1 MTTKQ
6 TGETS
11 NLTVIGQGTTIK
23 GEVDFDNGA
32 RILGVFEGI
41 IRSKGE
47 VQIGD
52 TARCKAD
59 VEAESVVI
67 EGTIEGNINA
77 RQRLSLRET
86 AHFTGDITATKL
98 HVDEGA
104 SFVGH
109 CCVGE
114 NVGKADPARTTKS
127 AQTAQTRPA
136 APAVTAEPK
145 ITTTVDQD
153 EVDFK
158 PPWKETAESGAA

>member
-6 TGETS
+6 TADDSTI
-11 NLTVIGQGTTIK
+11 TVIGQGTTIK

-32 RILGVFEGI
+32 RILGVFEGA

-52 TARCKAD
+52 TAKCKAD
-59 VEAESVVI
+59 VDAESVVI
-67 EGTIEGNINA
+67 EGTIAGNVNA
-77 RQRLSLRET
+77 RDRLCLRET
-86 AHFTGDITATKL
+86 AHFTGDITAAKL

-114 NVGKADPARTTKS
+114 NAQQNNSTHSIKPTPATT
-127 AQTAQTRPA
+127 A
-136 APAVTAEPK
+136 AASVTTEPK
-145 ITTTVDQD
+145 ITSTVDQD

-158 PPWKETAESGAA
+158 PPWKEKAESGAA

>member
-6 TGETS
+6 TADDNS
-11 NLTVIGQGTTIK
+11 ITVIGQGTTIK

-32 RILGVFEGI
+32 RILGVFEGA

-52 TARCKAD
+52 TAKCKAD
-59 VEAESVVI
+59 VDAESVVI
-67 EGTIEGNINA
+67 EGTIAGNINA
-77 RQRLSLRET
+77 RDRLCLRET
-86 AHFTGDITATKL
+86 AHFTGDITAAKL

-109 CCVGE
+109 CRVGE
-114 NVGKADPARTTKS
+114 N
-127 AQTAQTRPA
+127 TAQNKTTHSIKA
-136 APAVTAEPK
+136 AASTTAPASVTTEPK
-145 ITTTVDQD
+145 ITTPADQD

-158 PPWKETAESGAA
+158 PPWKEKAESGAA